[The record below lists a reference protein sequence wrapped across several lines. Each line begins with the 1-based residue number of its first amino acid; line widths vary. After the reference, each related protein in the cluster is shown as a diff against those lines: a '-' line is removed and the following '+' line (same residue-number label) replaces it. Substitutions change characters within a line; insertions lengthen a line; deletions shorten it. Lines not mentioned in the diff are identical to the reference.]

1 MNSTNIN
8 KFKMQTSNKKNSLNF
23 GSKKRFFKKQMLLES
38 ILFQYMEWR
47 ELLGAN
53 SPHIE
58 FLDKPNATKAF
69 KNFHTKQL
77 IQKIKPQINLYPNLH
92 FPKSSSY
99 WLFPLVGLIT
109 KYTLL
114 SSQSDGIE
122 YDKLN
127 CQTILKN
134 SSQKGPLFSSKK
146 SNFLGE
152 TKSFTNSETLGV
164 SIARNANGYALGE
177 TLDTPNSNE
186 QSLDSVILNT
196 KTQISSVLPK
206 ITENLSSNFASSS
219 NLFNLSEQLNKTF
232 LEKGSFSIL
241 WSNGNTYLEGQS
253 NSPLL
258 FKIDPLINFSR
269 SKSKNLSFIENSE
282 TKQPIQ
288 SYVKSAIL
296 LNALLADETTQQLK
310 QSENGFEENLSLNFH
325 KFLTQYDLLRNLISP
340 MAANQALEKKDFM
353 QQNTELIFDKEKT
366 TTLSLYETS
375 LTPSVLSQNLLKIID
390 QFQPQSRA
398 ILSPQNWKHPLKKEL
413 EKQLKKSMLGGNMFK
428 QKVLT
433 ESFDRENDLNMN
445 GTLEKTPI
453 IKLKTPLFGSN
464 NIINFV
470 YPEALTN
477 SSHMSN
483 FTKINR
489 QQAISN
495 IQTPVETSDLAGIRL
510 NFKKFINSILNNIS
524 HSVQEDVLVI
534 NSKSD
539 QTLSI
544 LRKKLLNVLMEN
556 WKEDFQSQIIKEAT
570 NTQAFETGISRNAN
584 DEKTKTLGG
593 KISVNSNGEFK
604 KESLKARNI
613 EKILRSYL
621 SVKKRDTQN
630 SVLPNLVKNSKHYI
644 DLLKFDLQERSLK
657 PSPSVLSNLE
667 GPSFNSERK
676 MHKEKLSAQAKFQ
689 KTTPYNFLNKKG
701 LIFLRHLELEKNSEL
716 GISIARNANGYALG
730 DNFSFVRKSRQL
742 ARLEKLK
749 IQQKH
754 RRRKKQRRET
764 RRRKKRKRVYPR
776 PLWIRFKFYQKFL
789 NLRHRETENLSYK
802 NTQTEL
808 SDNSLFNKNNSLK
821 SLNKNLRQK
830 IYRTNKLFSSP
841 TREKMAL
848 KRLNYLNTIP
858 IFSENRFYYIPKF
871 LLSEF
876 QRSLLKSYWLKAN
889 LTPYLRRIQISLDNM
904 RTTQKNLNSF
914 KKLFLNILNLSNEQS
929 LGLYSFAKANE
940 PVQASLLM
948 DSFYPSKEVLPPH
961 LKNFRVFNSDQPTLN
976 FNTNFYE
983 QTALHSKLIDISE
996 YNHILSQRIFY
1007 LIKNIKYNLAG
1018 NGNLRIRPYHSGRK
1032 RPEKIESKNIWTL
1045 LNQILNFEF
1054 FSNLI
1059 PKSNIDQSYRTYWAL
1074 NKTNLFAF
1082 KDQNSYEKL
1091 WNFSKYREQKKSN
1104 QTKRILSKL
1113 KRSLAFEK
1121 DYKLNLEITKLQNSE
1136 RKLLALVSPQL
1147 NDPTSFFKMK
1157 EKSKAFK
1164 LQTPKRR
1171 LYFWWNCIPT
1181 SFVPIT
1187 QSVSFGQ
1194 NNWQESAKKNN
1205 SDQFLGVAD
1214 GVTRSVNSTS
1224 FSTIETNL
1232 LNFCFISVH
1241 FAIIFSVLQI
1251 SQVRSLLK
1259 VVFLVT
1265 TKFVNTYCFLLNW
1278 TIQRYQTTQIK
1289 LKLIDSAFER
1299 SLVSASIK
1307 NNNGFSFAR
1316 NDGLGET
1323 LENVSDNFNQDR
1335 SLDNL
1340 VYQKSQTL
1348 TSFAKKIN
1356 FIRYAKTTKFWSE
1369 IRGESPALESSFDNS
1384 LKTKQIS
1391 RVSLLVKPLVSPSSF
1406 IVSSTIASTN
1416 WRLLSL
1422 TKLSVTNIYAIQ
1434 KFSYAFCTKILE
1446 SFEGFLAFIY
1456 QFLEKPAEFMIDW
1469 IGQLFLIEWSAHLS
1483 TYMPENLENSLW
1495 KTLSKFS
1502 RHSYIFGIPG
1512 LLIQRRFFIYS
1523 ETFLNLL
1530 IKSETDLIMRQKKSQ
1545 IFWEIW
1551 SEILVRAVTKYNM
1564 NLSSLTTIKDE
1575 QDRLLENLLQ
1585 DPTWDWSSTSLQKLT
1600 PYFEF
1605 KNLQSIQHWFIKNS
1619 NLTADGLRPSSFL
1632 STKESKSVLI
1642 SQNLVNRNSAEFAKP
1657 KQGKDWHLYQS
1668 VTLQARESDLFLE
1681 FSPPTS
1687 FKTTRPLKN
1696 ATSVQQNLGNVI
1708 CDIYSNILTKKIAK
1722 NILVI
1727 GPAGREKTL
1736 LIQALAGETELK
1748 IMTDNANRYAIV
1760 QRGIPIGMKLLRDVF
1775 EGLAL
1780 NAPCIFLIEDIHAI
1794 GEKRSFLISED
1805 QITSTDT
1812 SLGAERDEIHE
1823 RNQMIAQITR
1833 HMITHY
1839 KKPYKGDFSMSI
1851 PTNRFNFQLFLGV
1864 TPPRTRRSNL
1874 TIDNPLDLKEIEQKD
1889 RPNSSMTPKT
1899 NTHRLMSIL
1908 QLPSQEKFAPPATSP
1923 FSLLVL
1929 REQKKFKP
1937 KKRVG
1942 EQSWFGQSSQ
1952 SVESSIKA
1960 QYSVRV
1966 KVAMLA
1972 DLAISNLSA
1981 KLDMITELLVIIDS
1995 VRSNHGFLVFATT
2008 HVPYKLDPAL
2018 RRPGRLDETL
2028 NLALQPSLKDRLEM
2042 IKLAF
2047 SDHSF
2052 VTVTNF
2058 DLLRAQ
2064 GGFETKL
2071 LFDMTPL
2078 NGIIKQSLTRTFNAF
2093 DYALLFESKPEMEI
2107 QQLFLTART
2116 KRARHIISPNRFA
2129 VEDSKT
2135 NPSSIILTKE
2145 SNSVLFTPSFN
2156 LSKTNKSE
2164 ILPFAL
2170 LKEITSKNV
2179 RRDEFITTKFIVPG
2193 DSISLETEIQNLIR
2207 FDLSQLFS
2215 SSQQILAR
2223 TAQYSR
2229 QKALLRNSSQKQNFN
2244 SNETALNVKSSAYG
2258 YLRSGL
2264 LNLQALIYGKTTEL
2278 VVGLLIQRN
2287 VKNYKV
2293 NFSTLAQENTSVK
2306 SIFNILYASNVTV
2319 EEEMMT
2325 LFAKN
2330 IGQFL
2335 IFSSFKP
2342 TKFGS
2347 QNTFTNLLISNHL
2360 PPLHLI
2366 NQIEMGNAFSS
2377 IFSNHSLNTTS
2388 AHGFLTTVNQKR
2400 RIYQQN
2406 SLIFDF
2412 LSFNNSQALKEPP
2425 GPNVTSILKPLKKY
2439 ENTKR
2444 THEDYQIKP
2453 QMTIQEKIQLHQQQR
2468 FLKALYQKPIQH
2480 LFKNLSSKHGET
2492 PANGIGFNNSLRDLG
2507 YYDKILFKPS
2517 SINIYY
2523 RNRIL
2528 NRHRYYYTNQWWTG
2542 QLPEHNIEVTFA
2554 SDVDWRSRFIESNP
2568 TNLIHKDSVKK
2579 MQKASSN
2586 LQDILIDFPDPDQ
2599 YYNPR
2604 MRRWILNTGVWA
2616 TWNELADWK
2625 TGKSS
2630 QFSSYLLLKKFHKTY
2645 NTMSAYREKIDY
2657 ISYLLLR
2664 YGKIQEMDLI
2674 GLNPEKL

>member
-8 KFKMQTSNKKNSLNF
+8 KFKTQPSNKKNSLTF

-53 SPHIE
+53 SKHIG
-58 FLDKPNATKAF
+58 FLDKPNSTNAP
-69 KNFHTKQL
+69 KNFYTKQL
-77 IQKIKPQINLYPNLH
+77 IQRIKPQINLYPNLY

-114 SSQSDGIE
+114 SAQSDLIE

-127 CQTILKN
+127 YQTTSKN
-134 SSQKGPLFSSKK
+134 SGFFDTSHANEQSPWLY
-146 SNFLGE
+146 
-152 TKSFTNSETLGV
+152 SF
-164 SIARNANGYALGE
+164 AKA
-177 TLDTPNSNE
+177 NE
-186 QSLDSVILNT
+186 QSLDSASLNI
-196 KTQISSVLPK
+196 KTQTSKVVPK
-206 ITENLSSNFASSS
+206 STGNLFSNFASSS
-219 NLFNLSEQLNKTF
+219 NLFHLSEQLNKTF

-241 WSNGNTYLEGQS
+241 WSKGTNYLEEQL
-253 NSPLL
+253 NPPLL
-258 FKIDPLINFSR
+258 LKLDPLINFSN
-269 SKSKNLSFIENSE
+269 SKIKNLSFVENLE

-296 LNALLADETTQQLK
+296 LNALLGDETTQQLK
-310 QSENGFEENLSLNFH
+310 QTENGLEENFSLNFH
-325 KFLTQYDLLRNLISP
+325 KFLTQYDLLKNLLPP
-340 MAANQALEKKDFM
+340 MGTSNAGNALEKKDFI
-353 QQNTELIFDKEKT
+353 QQKSELNKEKNNN
-366 TTLSLYETS
+366 LYLYETS

-390 QFQPQSRA
+390 QFQPESRA
-398 ILSPQNWKHPLKKEL
+398 ILSPQNWKHSLKEEL
-413 EKQLKKSMLGGNMFK
+413 EKQLKKSMLGGNIFK
-428 QKVLT
+428 QNTLT
-433 ESFDRENDLNMN
+433 ESFGLETDLNTN
-445 GTLEKTPI
+445 IALEKTPI

-464 NIINFV
+464 NIINFD
-470 YPEALTN
+470 YPKSLT
-477 SSHMSN
+477 SSSQISN
-483 FTKINR
+483 FTKIDR
-489 QQAISN
+489 QQASST
-495 IQTPVETSDLAGIRL
+495 IQTPVETSDLVSIRL
-510 NFKKFINSILNNIS
+510 TFKKFMNSFFTNIS
-524 HSVQEDVLVI
+524 HSVQEDIFLV

-539 QTLSI
+539 RTLSTI
-544 LRKKLLNVLMEN
+544 RKKLLNLLMEN
-556 WKEDFQSQIIKEAT
+556 WKEDFQSQIVKEV
-570 NTQAFETGISRNAN
+570 ENAN
-584 DEKTKTLGG
+584 RVAVGITRTAPTKKTKTLGRR
-593 KISVNSNGEFK
+593 IPVESNGDFK

-621 SVKKRDTQN
+621 SVKKRETQN
-630 SVLPNLVKNSKHYI
+630 SVLPNLVKNSKQYI
-644 DLLKFDLQERSLK
+644 RLLKLDLHERSLNEK
-657 PSPSVLSNLE
+657 ANLE
-667 GPSFNSERK
+667 SKLQPTSFNSQLK
-676 MHKEKLSAQAKFQ
+676 IPTEKLSSEAKFQ

-701 LIFLRHLELEKNSEL
+701 LIFLRHLELERNEGL
-716 GISIARNANGYALG
+716 GVG
-730 DNFSFVRKSRQL
+730 DNVSFVKKFRQL

-749 IQQKH
+749 LQQKH

-776 PLWIRFKFYQKFL
+776 PLWIRFKFYKKFL
-789 NLRHRETENLSYK
+789 NLRHCETNNLSFK
-802 NTQTEL
+802 NMQIEL
-808 SDNSLFNKNNSLK
+808 SDNGLFNENNSLK
-821 SLNKNLRQK
+821 SLNRNLNQK

-841 TREKMAL
+841 IREKIAF

-904 RTTQKNLNSF
+904 ATNQKNLTSF
-914 KKLFLNILNLSNEQS
+914 KKLFLNILNLSDQS
-929 LGLYSFAKANE
+929 
-940 PVQASLLM
+940 VQASLLM
-948 DSFYPSKEVLPPH
+948 DNFYPSDKEVLT
-961 LKNFRVFNSDQPTLN
+961 LNSKNFRVFKSNQSTLS

-983 QTALHSKLIDISE
+983 QTALHSKLTDISE

-1007 LIKNIKYNLAG
+1007 LIKNIKSNLAG
-1018 NGNLRIRPYHSGRK
+1018 NGNLRVRPYHSGRK

-1082 KDQNSYEKL
+1082 KDKNSYEKL

-1104 QTKRILSKL
+1104 PTKRILSKL
-1113 KRSLAFEK
+1113 KRSVAFEK
-1121 DYKLNLEITKLQNSE
+1121 DSKLNLEITKLQNSE

-1157 EKSKAFK
+1157 EKSKVLK
-1164 LQTPKRR
+1164 LETPKRR

-1181 SFVPIT
+1181 SFVPVT
-1187 QSVSFGQ
+1187 QSGSFVQ
-1194 NNWQESAKKNN
+1194 SNWQESAKNN
-1205 SDQFLGVAD
+1205 DIDKFMLTKTSVTPVFAAEARNIFGV
-1214 GVTRSVNSTS
+1214 S
-1224 FSTIETNL
+1224 FPRNAKIETTF
-1232 LNFCFISVH
+1232 LNFCLISIH

-1259 VVFLVT
+1259 VIFLVT

-1278 TIQRYQTTQIK
+1278 TIQRYQTTQNK
-1289 LKLIDSAFER
+1289 VKFIDSAFER
-1299 SLVSASIK
+1299 SRVFPSIK
-1307 NNNGFSFAR
+1307 NNEGFSFPR
-1316 NDGLGET
+1316 PDG
-1323 LENVSDNFNQDR
+1323 LENVSNNFNEDR
-1335 SLDNL
+1335 SQNFDSKLKSQSFDNL
-1340 VYQKSQTL
+1340 VYKKSQTL
-1348 TSFAKKIN
+1348 TSFTKKIN

-1369 IRGESPALESSFDNS
+1369 IRGDSQILETSSDNS
-1384 LKTKQIS
+1384 LKTKQLS
-1391 RVSLLVKPLVSPSSF
+1391 NAF
-1406 IVSSTIASTN
+1406 ITSSTVASTN
-1416 WRLLSL
+1416 WKLLSL
-1422 TKLSVTNIYAIQ
+1422 TKFSVTNVYAIQ
-1434 KFSYAFCTKILE
+1434 KFSYSFCTKILE

-1483 TYMPENLENSLW
+1483 TYMPEHLENSLW

-1502 RHSYIFGIPG
+1502 RQSYIFGIPG

-1523 ETFLNLL
+1523 ETFLNLV

-1585 DPTWDWSSTSLQKLT
+1585 DPTWDWSSASLQKLT

-1619 NLTADGLRPSSFL
+1619 NLTADELRPSVQKLGQSFVNN
-1632 STKESKSVLI
+1632 KESNSVFI
-1642 SQNLVNRNSAEFAKP
+1642 SQNLVTINSLGFAKP
-1657 KQGKDWHLYQS
+1657 KQGKEWHLYQS

-1760 QRGIPIGMKLLRDVF
+1760 QRGIAIGMKLLRDVF

-1812 SLGAERDEIHE
+1812 TLGAERDEIHE

-1889 RPNSSMTPKT
+1889 RPKSSMTPKT
-1899 NTHRLMSIL
+1899 NTHRLMSLL

-2064 GGFETKL
+2064 GEFETKL

-2078 NGIIKQSLTRTFNAF
+2078 NGLIKQSLTRTFNAF

-2116 KRARHIISPNRFA
+2116 KRARHIISPNQLA
-2129 VEDSKT
+2129 IEHSKI
-2135 NPSSIILTKE
+2135 NANSIILTKEANYAPTKE
-2145 SNSVLFTPSFN
+2145 SNSVLFTPSFT

-2164 ILPFAL
+2164 ILPFVL
-2170 LKEITSKNV
+2170 IKEITSK
-2179 RRDEFITTKFIVPG
+2179 IT
-2193 DSISLETEIQNLIR
+2193 S
-2207 FDLSQLFS
+2207 
-2215 SSQQILAR
+2215 
-2223 TAQYSR
+2223 
-2229 QKALLRNSSQKQNFN
+2229 
-2244 SNETALNVKSSAYG
+2244 
-2258 YLRSGL
+2258 
-2264 LNLQALIYGKTTEL
+2264 
-2278 VVGLLIQRN
+2278 
-2287 VKNYKV
+2287 
-2293 NFSTLAQENTSVK
+2293 
-2306 SIFNILYASNVTV
+2306 
-2319 EEEMMT
+2319 
-2325 LFAKN
+2325 
-2330 IGQFL
+2330 
-2335 IFSSFKP
+2335 
-2342 TKFGS
+2342 
-2347 QNTFTNLLISNHL
+2347 
-2360 PPLHLI
+2360 
-2366 NQIEMGNAFSS
+2366 
-2377 IFSNHSLNTTS
+2377 
-2388 AHGFLTTVNQKR
+2388 
-2400 RIYQQN
+2400 
-2406 SLIFDF
+2406 
-2412 LSFNNSQALKEPP
+2412 
-2425 GPNVTSILKPLKKY
+2425 
-2439 ENTKR
+2439 
-2444 THEDYQIKP
+2444 
-2453 QMTIQEKIQLHQQQR
+2453 
-2468 FLKALYQKPIQH
+2468 
-2480 LFKNLSSKHGET
+2480 HGET
-2492 PANGIGFNNSLRDLG
+2492 MGFTTSETHGFTLKSKAIGFAHAEISCSR
-2507 YYDKILFKPS
+2507 
-2517 SINIYY
+2517 
-2523 RNRIL
+2523 
-2528 NRHRYYYTNQWWTG
+2528 
-2542 QLPEHNIEVTFA
+2542 QLTFI
-2554 SDVDWRSRFIESNP
+2554 R
-2568 TNLIHKDSVKK
+2568 K
-2579 MQKASSN
+2579 
-2586 LQDILIDFPDPDQ
+2586 
-2599 YYNPR
+2599 
-2604 MRRWILNTGVWA
+2604 
-2616 TWNELADWK
+2616 
-2625 TGKSS
+2625 
-2630 QFSSYLLLKKFHKTY
+2630 
-2645 NTMSAYREKIDY
+2645 
-2657 ISYLLLR
+2657 
-2664 YGKIQEMDLI
+2664 
-2674 GLNPEKL
+2674 